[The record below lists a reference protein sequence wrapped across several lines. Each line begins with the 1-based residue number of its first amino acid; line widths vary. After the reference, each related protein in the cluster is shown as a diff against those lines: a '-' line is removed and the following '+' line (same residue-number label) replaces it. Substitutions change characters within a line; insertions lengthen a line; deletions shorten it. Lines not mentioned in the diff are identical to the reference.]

1 MVHPEPVTP
10 ILIDDKIGF
19 LLNTHASDLS
29 DKFLKTSDACNTFF
43 NQSIRL
49 WAEEIYVALDDGPAA
64 VVETYEKFLDCQ
76 TMGGPQTTPFD
87 PNNFLTLAL
96 LEPFAEGK
104 SFHRLSAKWLV
115 PASHP

>member
-43 NQSIRL
+43 NQFIRL

-64 VVETYEKFLDCQ
+64 VVETNEKFLDWRAANVCQ
-76 TMGGPQTTPFD
+76 NSHGQGLRIRRPK
-87 PNNFLTLAL
+87 AL
-96 LEPFAEGK
+96 DGTN
-104 SFHRLSAKWLV
+104 SAKR
-115 PASHP
+115 PR